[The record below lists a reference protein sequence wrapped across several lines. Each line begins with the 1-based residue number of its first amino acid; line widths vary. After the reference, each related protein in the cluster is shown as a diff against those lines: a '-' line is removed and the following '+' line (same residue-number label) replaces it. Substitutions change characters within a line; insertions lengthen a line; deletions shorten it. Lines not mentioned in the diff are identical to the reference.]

1 MAASERASKASEDLT
16 LFYDPLSFTSF
27 DHPYETY
34 AQLRKDRP
42 VYFNERRN
50 LWVISRYEDVREC
63 LYNHSQLVNKFGN
76 DIDGTHDAYGVG
88 MLVCQDPPHHTVL
101 REAIRPSFSTQ
112 AILAM
117 EENIRTHSRQLI
129 ADFRARGS
137 IEFTNDIALPL
148 AFSVALNLVGAP
160 LEDAPHYISHLKRA
174 MERTVGKLG
183 VSEDAANANNE
194 TEERLALVVEKRREE
209 LANGGDRTSADA
221 ITQILNAV
229 EAGKVDDVEVVGLS
243 HLVLSAAT
251 DAPAALLSN
260 CIALL
265 DRFPALQSHLAEHP
279 EKIENFVEEVL
290 RFEGPAQNLARQSVE
305 DIEIAGTTIPANSRV
320 MLLLSSANRDDKA
333 FDDAG
338 TFNVDRDFSTGPKIL
353 SFGEGIHSCMG
364 APIARLTAK
373 VFLEELLDGTEIR
386 IEGTP
391 VRWIKQMV
399 RGYSHLPLTLV
410 TQPDEHL
417 TGAVAHHENKMALT
431 GHRHLQESKAILTAK
446 TMKSATVAELV
457 FSAEDGSLLPPWQP
471 GAHVD
476 LMIPGA
482 PTRQYSLCGDPSDL
496 SHYRLGVLREQ
507 ESRGGSKYIHDS
519 LTPGDTVTLRGPRN
533 NFALKESAHYIFIA
547 GGIGVTPLLPM
558 ISAAEQQESGWELHY
573 VGRSEANMAF
583 TDELAAYGEKVKL
596 WPKDR
601 TGRLDLNTLLSEP
614 QADTLIYCC
623 GPESLL
629 DGVEEATS
637 HWPAGAVQLERF
649 SPKPMGAPVRNE
661 SFVVELAR
669 SERSIEV
676 VPGVSILDAL
686 QREGV
691 DVVSSCGEGTC
702 GTCETGVLEG
712 EPDHRDS
719 ILDKHARE
727 RCDRMM
733 ICVSR
738 SCGERLVLD
747 L

>member
-1 MAASERASKASEDLT
+1 MSREPAIKRIEDAT

-42 VYFNERRN
+42 VYFNERRK

-63 LYNHSQLVNKFGN
+63 LYNHAQLVNKFGN

-101 REAIRPSFSTQ
+101 REAIRPSFSAQ

-117 EENIRTHSRQLI
+117 ENNIREHSKQLI
-129 ADFRARGS
+129 GDFHARGS

-148 AFSVALNLVGAP
+148 VFSVALNLVGVP
-160 LEDAPHYISHLKRA
+160 PEDAPHYISHLKRG

-183 VSEDAANANNE
+183 VSEDAANANSE

-209 LANGGDRTSADA
+209 LAHGGDRNSADA

-229 EAGKVDDVEVVGLS
+229 AAGKVDDVETVGLS

-260 CIALL
+260 CVALL

-305 DIEIAGTTIPANSRV
+305 DIEIAGTIIPANSRV
-320 MLLLSSANRDDKA
+320 LLLLSSANRDEQA
-333 FDDAG
+333 FEEANS
-338 TFNVDRDFSTGPKIL
+338 FNVDRDFSTGPKIL

-364 APIARLTAK
+364 APLARLTTK
-373 VFLEELLDGTEIR
+373 VFLEELLNGTEIR

-410 TQPDEHL
+410 TEPDEHL
-417 TGAVAHHENKMALT
+417 TGAIAHHDNKIAVT
-431 GHRHLQESKAILTAK
+431 GHRHLQETSATLTSKA
-446 TMKSATVAELV
+446 MKSETVAELV
-457 FSAEDGSLLPPWQP
+457 FSAVDGSALPEWQP
-471 GAHVD
+471 GAHID

-496 SHYRLGVLREQ
+496 SSYRLGVLREE
-507 ESRGGSKYIHDS
+507 ESRGGSRYIHDS
-519 LTPGDTVTLRGPRN
+519 LEPGDTVTLRGPRN
-533 NFALKESAHYIFIA
+533 NFALKESTRYIFIA
-547 GGIGVTPLLPM
+547 GGIGITPLLPM
-558 ISAAEQQESGWELHY
+558 ISAAELQGSDWELHY
-573 VGRSEANMAF
+573 VGRSEATMAF
-583 TDELAAYGEKVKL
+583 TNELAAYGEKVRL
-596 WPKDR
+596 WPKNR
-601 TGRLDLNTLLSEP
+601 TGRLDLNNLLSKL

-629 DGVEEATS
+629 DGVEEAAS

-649 SPKPMGAPVRNE
+649 SPKPMGDPVRNAA
-661 SFVVELAR
+661 FVVELAR

-702 GTCETGVLEG
+702 GTCETAVIEG

-719 ILDKHARE
+719 ILDKNARE

-738 SCGERLVLD
+738 ACGELLILD